1 MLLGTRPLECTR
13 CAVLSARVQVDADT
27 VELKKSIMESM
38 KTRCA
43 AACAPTRV
51 LRTLRYSRTHS
62 LVLTLS
68 DTDILAYG
76 TLHDVT
82 SYWHTGAVRG
92 VRRERRFVS
101 LLQSAA
107 NGDVE
112 AVQLAVRQGAEI
124 DQRNYGMLLRKSAV
138 VLWKPAMILRKP
150 VMVLWTLAFLRKDWH

>member
-1 MLLGTRPLECTR
+1 M
-13 CAVLSARVQVDADT
+13 
-27 VELKKSIMESM
+27 
-38 KTRCA
+38 
-43 AACAPTRV
+43 
-51 LRTLRYSRTHS
+51 
-62 LVLTLS
+62 
-68 DTDILAYG
+68 
-76 TLHDVT
+76 
-82 SYWHTGAVRG
+82 
-92 VRRERRFVS
+92 S